1 MNQIIKNKI
10 KALTVLFSIV
20 LMASCSDQEKDFTGE
35 SLVTYPAVTVSSVSP
50 SEGTS
55 GNIVTLTGT
64 NFGQY
69 VKAAKIYFNGIL
81 ADEILSYTD
90 TSVTVRV
97 PQDAGTGPIT
107 VKVWTNKVITEDF
120 TYMTGATISN
130 LSPNSA
136 NVGDLVTINGQGF
149 GTDLSKVQVTFTD
162 GITKYDAKF
171 GKVISVSNT
180 QIGVLVPK
188 GAVTGKVRVWLE
200 NQIITGPE
208 LKVVAPPKG
217 KYIFEFDD
225 PTDIQ
230 WLPANNNAFV
240 PTYKIEDGKLK
251 VTFDPLQLG
260 TSTVKRRADLY
271 YILNGIFPSPGGTAK
286 TKWVQ
291 SPTYPIL
298 AMKIA
303 FVSTGS
309 YKPGTGNI
317 QLDALPSGSA
327 NAGNN
332 KYKTD
337 FVAQNVIYY
346 DLSADYLTETELATR
361 QFKIADIVGPETG
374 YEVDWIRTFK
384 SKAELQAFLGL

>member
-1 MNQIIKNKI
+1 MKQIIKNNI
-10 KALTVLFSIV
+10 KAVTAFVSILFIT
-20 LMASCSDQEKDFTGE
+20 SCSDQEKDFVGE
-35 SLVTYPAVTVSSVSP
+35 PLVTYPAVTVSSVSP

-55 GNIVTLTGT
+55 GNVITLTGT

-81 ADEILSYTD
+81 ADEILTYND

-107 VKVWTNKVITEDF
+107 VKVWTNKVITADF
-120 TYMTGATISN
+120 TYLTGATISG
-130 LSPNSA
+130 LSPTSA
-136 NVGDLVTINGQGF
+136 NVGELVTISGQGF

-162 GITKYDAKF
+162 GIIKYDAKYA
-171 GKVISVSNT
+171 KVISVSDKE
-180 QIGVLVPK
+180 IRAIVPK
-188 GAVTGKVRVWLE
+188 DAVTGRIRVWLA

-208 LKVVAPPKG
+208 LKIIAPPKG

-230 WLPANNNAFV
+230 WLPAQNA
-240 PTYKIEDGKLK
+240 TYKIEDSKLK
-251 VTFDPLQLG
+251 VTFDPTLLG
-260 TSTVKRRADLY
+260 TSASKRRADLY
-271 YILNGIFPSPGGTAK
+271 NIISGIFPSPSGTAK
-286 TKWVQ
+286 AKWVQ

-303 FVSTGS
+303 FVATGS
-309 YKPGTGNI
+309 HKPVSGNI
-317 QLDALPSGSA
+317 ILDPAVSGGINS
-327 NAGNN
+327 GNN

-346 DLSADYLTETELATR
+346 DLSADYLTETELSTR
-361 QFKIADIVGPETG
+361 QFKIADIVGSETG

>member
-10 KALTVLFSIV
+10 KALTVLFSII
-20 LMASCSDQEKDFTGE
+20 LMASCSDQEKDFVGE
-35 SLVTYPAVTVSSVSP
+35 PLVTYPAVNVTSVSP

-55 GNIVTLTGT
+55 GNIITLTGT

-69 VKAAKIYFNGIL
+69 VKAAKIYFNGVL

-107 VKVWTNKVITEDF
+107 VKVWTNKVVTADF
-120 TYMTGATISN
+120 TYLTGATISN
-130 LSPNSA
+130 LSPTAA

-162 GITKYDAKF
+162 GIIKYDAKF

-208 LKVVAPPKG
+208 LKVIAPPPG

-225 PTDIQ
+225 ATDIQ
-230 WLPANNNAFV
+230 WLPAQNA
-240 PTYKIEDGKLK
+240 TSKIEGGKLK
-251 VTFDPLQLG
+251 VTFDPTQLG
-260 TSTVKRRADLY
+260 TTASKRRADLY
-271 YILNGIFPSPGGTAK
+271 YIISGVFPSPGGTAK
-286 TKWVQ
+286 AKWVQ

-303 FVSTGS
+303 FTPTGAA
-309 YKPGTGNI
+309 KPGTGNI
-317 QLDALPSGSA
+317 ILDPSVTGGI
-327 NAGNN
+327 NVGNN

-337 FVAQNVIYY
+337 FINNNVIYY
-346 DLSADYLTETELATR
+346 DLSADYLTNTELTTR
-361 QFKIADIVGPETG
+361 QFKIADIVGTETG

-384 SKAELQAFLGL
+384 STAELKAFLGL